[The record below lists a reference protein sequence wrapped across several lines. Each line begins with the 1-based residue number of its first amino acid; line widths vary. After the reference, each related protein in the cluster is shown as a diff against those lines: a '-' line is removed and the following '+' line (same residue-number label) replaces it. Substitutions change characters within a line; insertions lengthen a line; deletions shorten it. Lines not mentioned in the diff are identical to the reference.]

1 MSTQEPFDPLSRFA
15 GIERLVSKI
24 YYRFSHMFLNL
35 PEVRDFWWEMARE
48 EEQHACILLACK
60 ALIENYADET
70 LDPTISRE
78 KALELENRLTSL
90 LAQGMVALP
99 VEEAFRMSLE
109 IESYDDETL
118 DPTISPEKAG
128 ELEKRLNSLLA
139 QGMVS
144 LPVEEA
150 FRMSLEIE
158 SSEID
163 AIYSK
168 LLQLGGPQIAKT
180 MENLGVPASVQRQKL
195 KSAMRR
201 FCSNPELL
209 AAAERL

>member
-1 MSTQEPFDPLSRFA
+1 MSAQEPFDPLTRFA
-15 GIERLVSKI
+15 AIERLVSKI
-24 YYRFSHMFLNL
+24 YYRFSHMALNL

-48 EEQHACILLACK
+48 EEQHACILFACK
-60 ALIENYADET
+60 ALIQNYDDET

-78 KALELENRLTSL
+78 KAQELENRLT
-90 LAQGMVALP
+90 
-99 VEEAFRMSLE
+99 
-109 IESYDDETL
+109 
-118 DPTISPEKAG
+118 
-128 ELEKRLNSLLA
+128 SLLA

-163 AIYSK
+163 AIYSQ

-201 FCSNPELL
+201 FCSDPEML